1 MLVNTLVVF
10 YGISMFVKDGV
21 DMTYYQIK
29 SLYGESDSDTG
40 DVELQAANLSRLTQD
55 QLRER
60 VGIITLGDI
69 DEGTLFTVISTYSYI
84 VGEVENPQEEILARV
99 V

>member
-1 MLVNTLVVF
+1 MVQLPARLTQKDKVMLANTLVVF

-21 DMTYYQIK
+21 DMTHYQIK
-29 SLYGESDSDTG
+29 SLCWEPDRDTG
-40 DVELQAANLSRLTQD
+40 DVKLQAANLSLLTQD

-69 DEGTLFTVISTYSYI
+69 EEGMM
-84 VGEVENPQEEILARV
+84 
-99 V
+99 

>member
-1 MLVNTLVVF
+1 
-10 YGISMFVKDGV
+10 MFAKDGI
-21 DMTYYQIK
+21 DMSYYQIK
-29 SLYGESDSDTG
+29 CLYGETDSDTG
-40 DVELQAANLSRLTQD
+40 DVELQAANLSLLTQD

-69 DEGTLFTVISTYSYI
+69 GEGTLFTVISTSPYM
-84 VGEVENPQEEILARV
+84 VGEGENIREEILARV